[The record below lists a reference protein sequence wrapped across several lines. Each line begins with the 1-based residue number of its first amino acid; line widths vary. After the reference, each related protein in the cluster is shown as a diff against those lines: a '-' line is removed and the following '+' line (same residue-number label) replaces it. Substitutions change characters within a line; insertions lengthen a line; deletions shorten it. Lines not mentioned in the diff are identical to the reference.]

1 MLRLLTFTIALYL
14 FHLSLGGAQSVLD
27 EAEGYAVRVKAS
39 IGYPFAEDKAGTFNG
54 AGFLFDKER
63 GWFLTNAH
71 VSGRG
76 TGDIEVSFKGQAFNE
91 AELLYVDPEL
101 DFSILSLDK
110 DLIPST
116 ALEAKL
122 DCETVQLSG
131 TEVAAFG
138 HPHDLYFSASRGII
152 SKVRF
157 YEGHDWVQ
165 LDAAIN
171 PGNSGG
177 PLIALKSG
185 KVVGINAMSLK
196 NSEGLNF
203 AVPLPPVC
211 KTISLL
217 LANENP
223 SPPKLPISF
232 ATDNVKEETYLTI
245 AGNRYGKLPD
255 GLQVGDVVTKV
266 NGLNVTTPTE
276 VATVLRGVKNQA
288 EFTISGD
295 KGQKKILITFTPKPL
310 ITKRQYLFMDGAII
324 ANDFY
329 LERHERE
336 KSFQFH
342 SVRDGSYAD
351 RVGFSRGEV
360 IISIDGAK
368 PENIEHLKKLLEGE
382 EEKQV
387 ITRHW
392 SSIDNQFYDFFVKQY
407 TPGYVDLY

>member
-76 TGDIEVSFKGQAFNE
+76 TGDIEVSFKGQDFNE

-101 DFSILSLDK
+101 DFSILSLNK
-110 DLIPST
+110 DLIPSA

-232 ATDNVKEETYLTI
+232 ATDNVKETYLTI

-288 EFTISGD
+288 EFTILRD
-295 KGQKKILITFTPKPL
+295 TGQKKILITFTPKPL

-324 ANDFY
+324 ADDFY

-351 RVGFSRGEV
+351 RVGFSRGEI
-360 IISIDGAK
+360 IISIDGTK
-368 PENIEHLKKLLEGE
+368 PENIEHLKNLLEGE

-392 SSIDNQFYDFFVKQY
+392 SSIDNQFYDFFVTQY

>member
-14 FHLSLGGAQSVLD
+14 FDLSLGGAQSVLD

-76 TGDIEVSFKGQAFNE
+76 TGDIEVSFKGQDFNE

-101 DFSILSLDK
+101 DFSILSLNK
-110 DLIPST
+110 DLIPSA

-232 ATDNVKEETYLTI
+232 ATDNVKETYLTI

-288 EFTISGD
+288 EFTISRD
-295 KGQKKILITFTPKPL
+295 KGQKKVLITFTPKPL

-336 KSFQFH
+336 KNFQFH

-368 PENIEHLKKLLEGE
+368 PENIQHLKKLLEGE

-392 SSIDNQFYDFFVKQY
+392 SSIDNQFYDFFVTQY

>member
-1 MLRLLTFTIALYL
+1 M
-14 FHLSLGGAQSVLD
+14 SL
-27 EAEGYAVRVKAS
+27 
-39 IGYPFAEDKAGTFNG
+39 N
-54 AGFLFDKER
+54 
-63 GWFLTNAH
+63 
-71 VSGRG
+71 
-76 TGDIEVSFKGQAFNE
+76 
-91 AELLYVDPEL
+91 
-101 DFSILSLDK
+101 K
-110 DLIPST
+110 DLIPSA

-232 ATDNVKEETYLTI
+232 ATDNVKETYLTI

-276 VATVLRGVKNQA
+276 VATVCAVLRIA
-288 EFTISGD
+288 EFTISRD
-295 KGQKKILITFTPKPL
+295 KGQKKILITFTLPL

-351 RVGFSRGEV
+351 RVGFS
-360 IISIDGAK
+360 GAK
-368 PENIEHLKKLLEGE
+368 L
-382 EEKQV
+382 
-387 ITRHW
+387 
-392 SSIDNQFYDFFVKQY
+392 SSQ
-407 TPGYVDLY
+407 

>member
-1 MLRLLTFTIALYL
+1 MLKLLTFTIALYL

-76 TGDIEVSFKGQAFNE
+76 TGDIEVSFKGQDFNE

-101 DFSILSLDK
+101 DFSILSLNK
-110 DLIPST
+110 NLIPSA

-157 YEGHDWVQ
+157 HEGHDWVQ

-232 ATDNVKEETYLTI
+232 ATDNVKETYLTI

-266 NGLNVTTPTE
+266 NGLNVKTPTE

-288 EFTISGD
+288 EFTISRD
-295 KGQKKILITFTPKPL
+295 KGQKKSLITFTPKPL

-360 IISIDGAK
+360 IISIDGTK

-382 EEKQV
+382 EEKQI

-392 SSIDNQFYDFFVKQY
+392 SSIDNQFYDFFVTQY
-407 TPGYVDLY
+407 TPGYLDLY